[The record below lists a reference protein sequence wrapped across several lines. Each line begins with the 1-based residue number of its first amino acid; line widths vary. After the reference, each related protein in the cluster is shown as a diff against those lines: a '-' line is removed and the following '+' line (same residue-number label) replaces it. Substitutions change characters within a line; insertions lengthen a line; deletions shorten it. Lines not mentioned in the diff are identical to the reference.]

1 MHIYITNSLEVHLAV
16 PEDTIGTNAFIIR
29 RACFGRGHAERTGM
43 RILRVD
49 LGRRRFKVETVPKG
63 DERKFLGGRGLA
75 AKLLY
80 DENSP
85 RTDALSPENRL
96 IFMTGPYTGTLG
108 PFTAFYNITTK
119 SPLTG
124 AILSAHAGGSWG
136 PMLRATGHDG
146 IVIKGRSSEPVYLLL
161 TDDGPELKDADDLW
175 GLDAYESTKRLESR
189 HKGSKAAVIGP
200 AGEGLV
206 LYASI
211 MNDLSRAAGR
221 GGAGAVMGSKLLKAV
236 VARGRQKIE
245 QADPDRLLKAF
256 SEATEASK
264 GRSRAFSKYGTSMVV
279 GITGKAGAIPT
290 RNFQSAYFSD
300 FEKITGDEL
309 IRTHASKSSGCYRC
323 PIKCGK
329 KSRASSEYS
338 AKTEGPEY
346 ETIAMFGANLGNS
359 NLESIIAANELC
371 NRYGMDTISC
381 ADTIACAFEMF
392 QNGIIT
398 EEETGGLNMDW
409 GNHRSIVKLVEMTAK
424 GEGFGRLVG
433 EGSRRLSARYGP
445 EAERLAMN
453 VKGMEFP
460 GYDAR
465 SIQGMSLAY
474 ATSTRGACHL
484 RGTMYVPELFQG
496 TLDRFTVKG
505 KAAPLKES
513 QEFST
518 LLDCMILCKFGARSV
533 FGNSWES
540 VRELVVAVTGR
551 EHSIEDL
558 RMIGARGWT
567 IERLF
572 NIREG
577 LGRSD
582 DTLPERFFRLPI
594 PEGPS
599 KGAVV
604 NKADFERELQR
615 YYSLWG
621 WTKEGRPTKKSLRAL
636 DIEA

>member
-1 MHIYITNSLEVHLAV
+1 
-16 PEDTIGTNAFIIR
+16 
-29 RACFGRGHAERTGM
+29 M

-49 LGRRRFKVETVPKG
+49 LGTGKCRHAKVSKE

-80 DENSP
+80 DENPP
-85 RTDALSPENRL
+85 RTDALGPRNRL

-108 PFTAFYNITTK
+108 PFTAFHNITTK

-124 AILSAHAGGSWG
+124 AILSAHAGGSYG
-136 PMLRATGHDG
+136 PMLRSTGYDG
-146 IVIKGRSSEPVYLLL
+146 ILISGRASNPVYLLL
-161 TDDGPELKDADDLW
+161 TDEGPELMDASGLW
-175 GLDAYESTKRLESR
+175 GMDAYETTSALEAR
-189 HKGSKAAVIGP
+189 HKGARAAVIGQ
-200 AGEGLV
+200 AGERLV
-206 LYASI
+206 RYASI
-211 MNDLSRAAGR
+211 MNDMSRAAGR

-236 VARGRQKIE
+236 VIRGSKRIE
-245 QADPDRLLKAF
+245 QADPGRLQKAF
-256 SEATEASK
+256 DDATKATK
-264 GRSRAFSKYGTSMVV
+264 AGSRAFSRYGTAMVV
-279 GITGKAGAIPT
+279 GITGRAGAIPT

-300 FEKITGDEL
+300 FEKISGEEL
-309 IRTHASKSSGCYRC
+309 VRNHVSKSTGCLRC
-323 PIKCGK
+323 PIMCGK
-329 KSRASSEYS
+329 KSRASREYS

-371 NRYGMDTISC
+371 NRHGMDTISC

-392 QNGIIT
+392 QDGVIT
-398 EEETGGLNMDW
+398 EKDTGGMRLEW
-409 GNHRSIVKLVEMTAK
+409 GDHRAIVRLVEMTAG
-424 GEGFGRLVG
+424 GEGFGKLIG
-433 EGSRRLSARYGP
+433 EGSRRLASRYGP
-445 EAERLAMN
+445 GAEKYAMN

-484 RGTMYVPELFQG
+484 RATMYVPELFQG
-496 TLDRFTVKG
+496 TMDRFTVKG
-505 KAAPLKES
+505 KAAPIKES

-518 LLDCMILCKFGARSV
+518 LLDCMILCKFGARSA

-540 VRELVVAVTGR
+540 VRTLVVAATGR
-551 EHSIEDL
+551 GYSVEDL
-558 RMIGARGWT
+558 RRIGARGWT
-567 IERLF
+567 LERLF
-572 NIREG
+572 NLREG
-577 LGRSD
+577 LRRRD
-582 DTLPERFFRLPI
+582 DTLPERFFDLPV

-604 NKADFERELQR
+604 NREDFENELQR

-621 WTKEGRPTKKSLRAL
+621 WTKEGRPTSRTLRDL
-636 DIEA
+636 GISC